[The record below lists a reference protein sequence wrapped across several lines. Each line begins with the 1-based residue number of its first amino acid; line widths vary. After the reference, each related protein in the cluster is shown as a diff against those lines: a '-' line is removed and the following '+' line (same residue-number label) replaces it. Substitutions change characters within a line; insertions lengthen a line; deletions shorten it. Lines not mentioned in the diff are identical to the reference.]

1 MALKNSPSR
10 YGGVAQLLHWAIV
23 ALIIAQYVL
32 AELAEEAGADKA
44 AHPAAALAQFALLAR
59 HKSVGL
65 TIFGLA
71 VVRLLWRF
79 ISPPPGLPPT
89 MPRWQVAAA
98 KIAHYGFYLLLFALP
113 VSGLVMSA
121 AANYPVS
128 YFGWFTLPDL
138 VAPNEGLEELMEEVH
153 ETLFGAL
160 VVLAVLHVV
169 AALKHQFVDRDD
181 VLRRMLPWSSR

>member
-1 MALKNSPSR
+1 MQLTNTRFR
-10 YGGVAQLLHWAIV
+10 YGGVAQLLHWSIV
-23 ALIIAQYVL
+23 LLIIAQYVL

-65 TIFGLA
+65 TILGLA
-71 VVRLLWRF
+71 VIRLVWRF
-79 ISPPPGLPPT
+79 ISPPPGFPPS
-89 MPRWQVAAA
+89 MPRWQVVAA
-98 KIAHYGFYLLLFALP
+98 KLTHYGFYVVLFAMP

-128 YFGWFTLPDL
+128 YFGWFTMPDL
-138 VAPNEGLEELMEEVH
+138 VSPNDTLKEQMEEVH
-153 ETLFGAL
+153 ETLF
-160 VVLAVLHVV
+160 VVLLTLASLHII
-169 AALKHQFVDRDD
+169 AALKHQFIDRDD

>member
-1 MALKNSPSR
+1 MQLTNTQFR
-10 YGGVAQLLHWAIV
+10 YGGVTQMLHWSIV
-23 ALIIAQYVL
+23 LLIVAQYVL

-71 VVRLLWRF
+71 ILRFVWRW
-79 ISPPPGLPPT
+79 ISPPPGFPIA
-89 MPRWQVAAA
+89 MPRWQIIAA
-98 KIAHYGFYLLLFALP
+98 KLTHYGFYGVLFAMP
-113 VSGLVMSA
+113 ISGLVMSA

-128 YFGWFTLPDL
+128 YFGWFTMPNL
-138 VAPNEGLEELMEEVH
+138 VAPNDSLKELMEEVH
-153 ETLFGAL
+153 ETLFGVL
-160 VVLAVLHVV
+160 VVLASLHIV

-181 VLRRMLPWSSR
+181 VLRRMLPWTSR